1 MKRGKHPLNLA
12 AFRIGH
18 RDRELWELAA
28 DREEI
33 NLSEFA
39 RRAVLERAR
48 RVLLSTAASEME
60 HQP

>member
-1 MKRGKHPLNLA
+1 MGLA
-12 AFRIGH
+12 AFRIGR

-39 RRAVLERAR
+39 RRAVLERSR
-48 RVLLSTAASEME
+48 RVLLVQGGEPQGNE
-60 HQP
+60 NDRG